1 MLHMKWERE
10 KRAVQEEGF
19 TDWARKLHL
28 VGIFNIP
35 SYESRMQYILW
46 CIIIMIDYQTYYPK
60 KIPPLVSVNWIRT
73 KILFSLLNPVYYI
86 CIEHETSIET

>member
-1 MLHMKWERE
+1 
-10 KRAVQEEGF
+10 
-19 TDWARKLHL
+19 
-28 VGIFNIP
+28 
-35 SYESRMQYILW
+35 
-46 CIIIMIDYQTYYPK
+46 MIDYQTYYPK